1 MKSNTIILLSFVCL
15 CNISKSE
22 KTCSCGKFSVAK
34 RDAIEN
40 GRIYNGREAKDG
52 QYPWYIFL
60 KIVHKKCPNDACNNC
75 GGSLISK
82 KHILTAAHCFFDL
95 KTHK

>member
-1 MKSNTIILLSFVCL
+1 MKLNAIILLSFVCL
-15 CNISKSE
+15 CSISKSE

-34 RDAIEN
+34 RDANEN
-40 GRIYNGREAKDG
+40 ARIYNGRDAKDG

-60 KIVHKKCPNDACNNC
+60 KIVDKKCPDGGCVC

-82 KHILTAAHCFFDL
+82 KHILTAAHCFFDP
-95 KTHK
+95 KTDK

>member
-1 MKSNTIILLSFVCL
+1 MKLNALISLTFVCL
-15 CNISKSE
+15 CSIFKSE
-22 KTCSCGKFSVAK
+22 KTCSCGKFSVTK

-40 GRIYNGREAKDG
+40 ARIYNGRDAKDG

-60 KIVHKKCPNDACNNC
+60 KIVDKKCRNSC

>member
-1 MKSNTIILLSFVCL
+1 MKLNAIILLSFVCL
-15 CNISKSE
+15 CSISKSE

-34 RDAIEN
+34 RDANEN
-40 GRIYNGREAKDG
+40 ARIYNGRDAKDG

-60 KIVHKKCPNDACNNC
+60 KIIDKKSKTGGGVC

-82 KHILTAAHCFFDL
+82 KHILTAAHCFFDPETD
-95 KTHK
+95 K